1 MKQNIKKVIEV
12 GINQET
18 DSWLAGKIKLVN
30 IISLANFIFI
40 LWMILF
46 DLFINKN
53 HYLSI
58 VLLGISFIMLIPYYL
73 NYKKRYIA
81 SRLVFL
87 SFAYF
92 CICFLAVIFGKEFYF
107 QYYLV
112 PGVGMSLIFFRDEIG
127 KKKWLFTFAG
137 IPLWALLEF
146 WFANYPAFIILD
158 GKYASAI
165 SYFSSFLIFVTAILM
180 FGTFTHES
188 DNQLRNISKM
198 NKKFK
203 QLANID
209 PLTNLYNRRFVDE
222 QLEHLFDLAKNQN
235 GFLGFVIFDI
245 DFFKKVNDTYGHD
258 AGDKVLQIIAK
269 LADENFRE
277 TDLVGRIGGEEFCI
291 VFTNTNNEN
300 VLKIVERFRKEVEEQ
315 VVQYEEKNIKITSS
329 FGISYFSNNLNSC
342 EELFKNADTALYE
355 AKRSGRNRIYEYKKD
370 L

>member
-12 GINQET
+12 GIDQDT

-30 IISLANFIFI
+30 IISLSNFIFI

-58 VLLGISFIMLIPYYL
+58 ILLGVSFIMLIPHYL

-81 SRLVFL
+81 SRIVFL
-87 SFAYF
+87 TLAYL
-92 CICFLAVIFGKEFYF
+92 CICFLAVVFGKEFYF

-146 WFANYPAFIILD
+146 WFANYPAFVSLD
-158 GKYASAI
+158 GKYVSVI
-165 SYFSSFLIFVTAILM
+165 SYFSSFLIFVTAIVM
-180 FGTFTHES
+180 FGVFTHES
-188 DNQLRNISKM
+188 DTQLRNIYKM

-209 PLTNLYNRRFVDE
+209 PLTNLYNRRFVNE
-222 QLEHLFDLAKNQN
+222 QLEHLFDLAKKQKS
-235 GFLGFVIFDI
+235 FLGFVIFDI

-258 AGDKVLQIIAK
+258 AGDKVLQMVAK
-269 LADENFRE
+269 LANENFRE

-291 VFTNTNNEN
+291 VFTNTNEEN
-300 VLKIVERFRKEVEEQ
+300 VLKIVERFRKEIEEQ
-315 VVQYEEKNIKITSS
+315 SVLYEQESIKVTSS
-329 FGISYFSNNLNSC
+329 FGIAYLFDNINSS
-342 EELFKNADTALYE
+342 EELFKNADAALYE
-355 AKRSGRNRIYEYKKD
+355 AKRSGRNRICEFDSKI
-370 L
+370 